1 MNKQVIEKIEKCEND
16 IKLIND
22 KIYNIITNY
31 EKLNSNNEFIINN
44 TDKKTHYN
52 TRQTNKNIKFNY
64 ENKDIDDND
73 DESDSDYTYNDEYSE
88 NEIEEN
94 ELLITNNE
102 KQAHIKK
109 NIKKYINSICDN
121 NYTCNDTCN
130 DNKKKINKKVKE
142 NTFIFFENLI
152 INQPQLNIENIK
164 LHITYFIDY
173 TPEQQTQLLTSFT
186 NIINIT
192 DTKIPK
198 LFKIMNSTLDTY
210 YKKIALNKLQLLEQM
225 KIGDNEYFKLNNW
238 LDTLLTIP
246 FNTYKTPKYLDK
258 ENIKNPLKYINEA
271 QIQMDNIIYGQQK
284 TKSHII
290 EILAKMIKNPKTL
303 GSVFAIHGEAGTG
316 KTTLIKDGLSEV
328 FGLPFVFISLGGS
341 QDKTF
346 LSGSNYVYEGSNCG
360 KIIQSL
366 KQSQCMNPIFYF
378 DELDKVSNT
387 DRGHE
392 IINLLVHLTDY
403 TQNSQFIDDYM
414 DGIVI
419 DLSRATFIF
428 SFNDKSKISPILLDR
443 MELIQFNSYTLIEK
457 KYIAKQFLLPN
468 IVKNIFGENNNK
480 EINLSDSNLD
490 KIVTIPHKLIS
501 NNTFI
506 NNNSN
511 NKIKKK
517 KESNI
522 TNHSII
528 KTSNYNNYKYH
539 KNKINE
545 TILNTLFVKKNNS
558 NYNNNI
564 NSNSNKYGGVRYI
577 KKRIEKIISKLNI
590 DIIMGN
596 IKIINNKKEINIDNK
611 YIEEIL

>member
-545 TILNTLFVKKNNS
+545 TILNNLFLKKNNS

>member
-1 MNKQVIEKIEKCEND
+1 M
-16 IKLIND
+16 LIA
-22 KIYNIITNY
+22 
-31 EKLNSNNEFIINN
+31 S
-44 TDKKTHYN
+44 
-52 TRQTNKNIKFNY
+52 
-64 ENKDIDDND
+64 
-73 DESDSDYTYNDEYSE
+73 
-88 NEIEEN
+88 
-94 ELLITNNE
+94 NE
-102 KQAHIKK
+102 KQTHIKK
-109 NIKKYINSICDN
+109 YIKKYINSVCDN

-142 NTFIFFENLI
+142 NTFKFFENLI
-152 INQPQLNIENIK
+152 INQPQLSIENIK

-238 LDTLLTIP
+238 LDTLLNIP
-246 FNTYKTPKYLDK
+246 FNIYKTPKYLDK

-490 KIVTIPHKLIS
+490 KIVTIPQKLIY
-501 NNTFI
+501 NNTSI

-517 KESNI
+517 KESDI

-528 KTSNYNNYKYH
+528 KTSKYNNYKYH

-545 TILNTLFVKKNNS
+545 TILNNLFLKKNNS
-558 NYNNNI
+558 NNNYNNY
-564 NSNSNKYGGVRYI
+564 SNKYGGVRYI
-577 KKRIEKIISKLNI
+577 KKRIEKIISKLNV

-596 IKIINNKKEINIDNK
+596 IKLINNKKEINIDNK

>member
-1 MNKQVIEKIEKCEND
+1 MNKQIIEKIDKCEND

-31 EKLNSNNEFIINN
+31 EKLNSNNESIINN

-64 ENKDIDDND
+64 ENKDVDDND

-94 ELLITNNE
+94 ELLMPSNE
-102 KQAHIKK
+102 KQTH
-109 NIKKYINSICDN
+109 IKKYINSVCDN

-130 DNKKKINKKVKE
+130 DNKKKLNKKVKE
-142 NTFIFFENLI
+142 KTFKFFENLI
-152 INQPQLNIENIK
+152 INQPQLSIENIK

-246 FNTYKTPKYLDK
+246 FNIYKTPKYLDK

-490 KIVTIPHKLIS
+490 KIVTIPQKLIY
-501 NNTFI
+501 NNTSI

-545 TILNTLFVKKNNS
+545 TILNNLFLKKNNS
-558 NYNNNI
+558 NNIYNNNY
-564 NSNSNKYGGVRYI
+564 NNYSNKYGGVRYI
-577 KKRIEKIISKLNI
+577 KKRIEKIISKLNV

>member
-64 ENKDIDDND
+64 DNKDIDDND
-73 DESDSDYTYNDEYSE
+73 DESDSDYTYNDDYSE

-94 ELLITNNE
+94 ELLIASNE
-102 KQAHIKK
+102 KQTHIKK
-109 NIKKYINSICDN
+109 YIKKYINSVCDN

-142 NTFIFFENLI
+142 NTFKFFENLI
-152 INQPQLNIENIK
+152 INQPQLSIENIK

-238 LDTLLTIP
+238 LDTLLNIP
-246 FNTYKTPKYLDK
+246 FNIYKTPKYLDK

-490 KIVTIPHKLIS
+490 KIVTIPQKLIY
-501 NNTFI
+501 NNTSI

-517 KESNI
+517 KESDI

-528 KTSNYNNYKYH
+528 KTSKYNNYKYH

-545 TILNTLFVKKNNS
+545 TILNNLFLKKNNS
-558 NYNNNI
+558 NNNYNNY
-564 NSNSNKYGGVRYI
+564 SNKYGGVRYI
-577 KKRIEKIISKLNI
+577 KKRIEKIISKLNV

-596 IKIINNKKEINIDNK
+596 IKLINNKKEINIDNK